1 MLGLQYT
8 GMALRHW
15 KQWRP
20 KAYREME
27 RDGTLQEFA
36 QSLSKQAA
44 EQVATLMA
52 AGMQK
57 HEAEEM
63 VLPELILLPPEK

>member
-1 MLGLQYT
+1 MQ
-8 GMALRHW
+8 
-15 KQWRP
+15 
-20 KAYREME
+20 

-44 EQVATLMA
+44 TQVASLMA
-52 AGMQK
+52 VGLQK

-63 VLPELILLPPEK
+63 VMPDIVWPPED

>member
-8 GMALRHW
+8 GLALRHW

-44 EQVATLMA
+44 AQVATLMA

-63 VLPELILLPPEK
+63 VLPELILLPPES

>member
-1 MLGLQYT
+1 MLGLQYA
-8 GMALRHW
+8 GMVLRHW

-20 KAYREME
+20 KAYKEMQK
-27 RDGTLQEFA
+27 DGTLQEFA

-44 EQVATLMA
+44 TQVASLMA
-52 AGMQK
+52 AGLQK

-63 VLPELILLPPEK
+63 VMPDILWPPED